1 MEAYHNGVEDYLI
14 DSLSFKL
21 PPGSSYVVDRK
32 KSSFWA
38 IGSNVY
44 APTTGTKVMKFHLSG
59 EQGTW
64 LDPGSV
70 RLQFAVRNNETDA
83 AKILR
88 PLGGAHLFIRRLR
101 VLVASTLVE
110 DIMYYGR
117 NHEMIEAL
125 YANEQA
131 RSNID
136 IENFGYRN
144 IELIDN
150 VAAGANNTRGIAG
163 GSSQTVS
170 FRLLSGLLG
179 LSNKKYLPMKHAPI
193 TIEVEIVNSAT
204 EVLVE
209 AGDSTANPAIS
220 AANTSFN
227 WQLEDCQIKCD
238 TVLLDS
244 GLNEN
249 YTKHLLEG
257 KALPLEFET
266 FIAQENSILG
276 NNISVQISRAVSKL
290 NRMFLTFYKPTADGS
305 ETQKLLTN
313 EKKQAVSFYHPMSL
327 GSTVGNQNT
336 PYNSNLELEFQIQ
349 LGGKLYPE
357 YPCRTVNECFSILKE
372 TLNLPEKYQHSVGI
386 KFDDYIRNKFIFGMD
401 FEKVPDVDWSGINT
415 KAGQI
420 LIVKVK
426 GGSGIT
432 ANIANSMFSTLVTQ
446 VVLEIRDVGCT
457 LYD

>member
-44 APTTGTKVMKFHLSG
+44 NPTSGTKVMKFMLSG

-64 LDPGSV
+64 LDPSSV
-70 RLQFAVRNNETDA
+70 RLQFAVVNKDGNA
-83 AKILR
+83 NAILR

-101 VLVASTLVE
+101 VLVANTLVE

-117 NHEMIEAL
+117 NHEMIETL
-125 YANEQA
+125 YTNEQA
-131 RSNID
+131 KGNID

-144 IELIDN
+144 IDKLEYTTALST
-150 VAAGANNTRGIAG
+150 NTRGIPG
-163 GSSQTVS
+163 GKQQNVS

-179 LSNKKYLPMKHAPI
+179 VSNKKYLPLKHAPV
-193 TIEVEIVNSAT
+193 TIEIEIVNNAT
-204 EVLVE
+204 EPLISEYV
-209 AGDSTANPAIS
+209 AGTGALTDD
-220 AANTSFN
+220 NTSKD
-227 WQLEDCQIKCD
+227 WELQDCQIKCD

-244 GLNEN
+244 GLNDN
-249 YTKHLLEG
+249 YTRHLLEG

-266 FIAQENSILG
+266 FIAQENSIQSS
-276 NNISVQISRAVSKL
+276 NISVQISRAVSKL
-290 NRMFLTFYKPTADGS
+290 NRMFLTFYKSANEAND
-305 ETQKLLTN
+305 KLKAN
-313 EKKQAVSFYHPMSL
+313 ELKQGISFYHPMNN
-327 GSTVGNQNT
+327 GSDDALKITN
-336 PYNSNLELEFQIQ
+336 YNPAYELEFQVQ

-357 YPCRTVNECFSILKE
+357 YPCRSVNECFKILKE

-386 KFDDYIRNKFIFGMD
+386 TFDEYIRNKFIFGMD

-426 GGSGIT
+426 GGSAIT
-432 ANIANSMFSTLVTQ
+432 GDIAKSMFSTLVTQ